1 MIDIHELNQGDMVVW
16 VSNGSEDTEE
26 GDNNCGVVTEN
37 SYDYLKV
44 YWFYDQQEIPYA
56 WIWRSFITSIAKL
69 SSVEQQKEK

>member
-1 MIDIHELNQGDMVVW
+1 MTDTRELNQGDVVVW
-16 VSNGSEDTEE
+16 VGNGSEEPEE

-44 YWFYDQQEIPYA
+44 YWFYDQQEISYA
-56 WIWRSFITSIAKL
+56 WKWKLFIASIVKL